1 MFSKARLDTL
11 SDGIFGVAMTL
22 LILDVRLPDDFHPQD
37 GAELLQGLLELWPK
51 FLPYVL
57 SFGVLGLRWLA
68 NIEVR
73 TRAEYV
79 NREYVNWWLLYH
91 LLITCV
97 PFTTIVVGRF
107 AHLAPAIWLYA
118 GHTLSDRRGRP
129 SSGPHHAASGAGR
142 PSALPAD
149 VGDAADRL
157 LAAGDCASFVDPRVA
172 LWALALNFAGPVIRR
187 WSTRPAYRI
196 EPAARLCRPSQWFA
210 RAAACPARR
219 GIRMKNWLSFRAA
232 LALGLA
238 ASLLALAAPA
248 HAEKRVALV
257 IGNNDYKNVPK
268 LQKAVND
275 ARTMGDTLKQL
286 GFSVMVAENQ
296 TRQAFSETL
305 LAFDKAVE
313 PGDTAFF
320 FYAGHGF
327 EIAGQNFLLP
337 TDVPAATEGQEE
349 LVRDASVLA
358 DRVIERLQNKKV
370 RTAILVFDACRNNP
384 FERAG
389 TRAVAGGG
397 GLAPMTQLPEGV
409 FSVFSAGPRQTALDR
424 LSNNDDNPNSV
435 FTRTFAKELLQPGEN
450 LVQVAQHTRRIVSEM
465 AETVSHKQIPVY
477 FDQMVDDVFLNGVA
491 KGAGRGGQEAQNR
504 PSRRSRSRRCRRCRC
519 RAPRPRTTFRQRADR
534 DVLPPQWRLDRGVL
548 DRRSDARDFLADGRC
563 RRIPRD
569 RISRHARSAHP
580 QADAQSL
587 DRACRRRAGGD
598 HPGPLCR
605 HIRRIAGTVSD
616 QIRSGGG
623 ADPRSAQDPRHD
635 RDQLAVVSRVQRA
648 AGLLHPSDVVS
659 LRDPRGA
666 RRHRHARCRTRC

>member
-1 MFSKARLDTL
+1 MKNGL
-11 SDGIFGVAMTL
+11 SLRA
-22 LILDVRLPDDFHPQD
+22 
-37 GAELLQGLLELWPK
+37 AWA
-51 FLPYVL
+51 L
-57 SFGVLGLRWLA
+57 SLM
-68 NIEVR
+68 
-73 TRAEYV
+73 
-79 NREYVNWWLLYH
+79 
-91 LLITCV
+91 V
-97 PFTTIVVGRF
+97 PFM
-107 AHLAPAIWLYA
+107 
-118 GHTLSDRRGRP
+118 
-129 SSGPHHAASGAGR
+129 
-142 PSALPAD
+142 
-149 VGDAADRL
+149 
-157 LAAGDCASFVDPRVA
+157 
-172 LWALALNFAGPVIRR
+172 ALA
-187 WSTRPAYRI
+187 
-196 EPAARLCRPSQWFA
+196 E
-210 RAAACPARR
+210 
-219 GIRMKNWLSFRAA
+219 
-232 LALGLA
+232 
-238 ASLLALAAPA
+238 PA

-296 TRQAFSETL
+296 TRQAFSQTL

-450 LVQVAQHTRRIVSEM
+450 LVQVAQHTRRLVSEM

-491 KGAGRGGQEAQNR
+491 KGQPE
-504 PSRRSRSRRCRRCRC
+504 
-519 RAPRPRTTFRQRADR
+519 APRETAKPAEPQQKVAALPPVSRITPPNDSVNAPIAMFSRHNGGWTVVFSIADPTLGISWRMGEAGEFRETGFIDTLDPRTRKRMPNPAIELAADAPAGTIQVRYVDASGELQGPFPIRFDPEAALIRDQRKILDMTATSWLSFREFNGLLVYYTHLMSYRCAIREVRVGIDSAVPDR
-534 DVLPPQWRLDRGVL
+534 VLKMPPCD
-548 DRRSDARDFLADGRC
+548 
-563 RRIPRD
+563 PRD
-569 RISRHARSAHP
+569 PSVIPHDSQPYLKLAPSTQFVSVELTYRDGSVSEIKSF
-580 QADAQSL
+580 
-587 DRACRRRAGGD
+587 RR
-598 HPGPLCR
+598 
-605 HIRRIAGTVSD
+605 
-616 QIRSGGG
+616 
-623 ADPRSAQDPRHD
+623 
-635 RDQLAVVSRVQRA
+635 
-648 AGLLHPSDVVS
+648 
-659 LRDPRGA
+659 
-666 RRHRHARCRTRC
+666 